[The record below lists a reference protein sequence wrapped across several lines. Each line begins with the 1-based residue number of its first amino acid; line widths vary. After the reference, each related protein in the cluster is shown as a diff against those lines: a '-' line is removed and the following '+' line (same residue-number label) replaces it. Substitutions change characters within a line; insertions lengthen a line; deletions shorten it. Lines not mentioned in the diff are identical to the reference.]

1 VELKS
6 MSLTKFGIQQS
17 ASGLKDRA
25 EQLREELV
33 TIRRK
38 IHQNPEYGFKEHE
51 TARLIAQTLS
61 KLGARVRE
69 GVAKTGVIGELGNG
83 KPIVAIRADMDA
95 LPIAEA
101 TGLAY
106 ASKISNMMHACGHD
120 AHVACALG
128 AAMLVAEGFG
138 GEPSPGTVRF
148 LFQPSEEQRDENG
161 QSGAVRLIEEGALD
175 DVDAVVAL
183 HTRALPVG
191 SIGVTSGPALAAN
204 DTIKIVI
211 QGRAAHGAHPE
222 EGLDAIAIAA
232 QVISAIQQIVSRRV
246 SAVSPAVI
254 SITTI
259 HGGVKE
265 NVIAERVELG
275 GTVRTTGNEARE
287 HIIVELERALNVGRA
302 LGATCELQV
311 FEGYA
316 ATIND
321 AEVTDA
327 IRVAGQKLLGPAN
340 VLEMPFDPWAEDF
353 GYMTARVPGAMFWL
367 GVTSERVP
375 HPIWHSATFDLDE
388 DALPIGAMMLA
399 DSARRL
405 LNIHVDT
412 KVSQ

>member
-1 VELKS
+1 
-6 MSLTKFGIQQS
+6 
-17 ASGLKDRA
+17 
-25 EQLREELV
+25 
-33 TIRRK
+33 
-38 IHQNPEYGFKEHE
+38 
-51 TARLIAQTLS
+51 
-61 KLGARVRE
+61 
-69 GVAKTGVIGELGNG
+69 
-83 KPIVAIRADMDA
+83 
-95 LPIAEA
+95 
-101 TGLAY
+101 
-106 ASKISNMMHACGHD
+106 
-120 AHVACALG
+120 
-128 AAMLVAEGFG
+128 
-138 GEPSPGTVRF
+138 
-148 LFQPSEEQRDENG
+148 
-161 QSGAVRLIEEGALD
+161 
-175 DVDAVVAL
+175 
-183 HTRALPVG
+183 
-191 SIGVTSGPALAAN
+191 
-204 DTIKIVI
+204 VI

-405 LNIHVDT
+405 LKIHVDT
-412 KVSQ
+412 EVSQ